1 MERRELI
8 YAMEKFAGASFL
20 TRSELAKFLGYKD
33 PHSVDKYIRGL
44 PRLENRY
51 FVNDIATVI
60 QSAIN

>member
-8 YAMEKFAGASFL
+8 YAMEKFAGASFIS
-20 TRSELAKFLGYKD
+20 RNELARFLGYKD